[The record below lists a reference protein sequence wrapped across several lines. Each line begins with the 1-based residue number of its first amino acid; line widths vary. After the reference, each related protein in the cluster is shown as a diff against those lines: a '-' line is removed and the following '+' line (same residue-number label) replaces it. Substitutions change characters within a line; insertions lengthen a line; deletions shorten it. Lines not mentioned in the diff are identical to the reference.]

1 MAQGEGRGRSC
12 LFGCGTALLLFP
24 LTATALFLLTTLMW
38 KLQLRDFEH
47 EYEEVSLLLLLLGA
61 CTGLGGG
68 VLVYALT
75 RSKKTEE

>member
-1 MAQGEGRGRSC
+1 MSC

-47 EYEEVSLLLLLLGA
+47 EYVEVSLLLLLLGA
-61 CTGLGGG
+61 CAGLGGG